1 MESKKIKI
9 LLTATVIILAASGLA
24 LGQDSVALSV
34 SPSALR
40 ALETRGIESGAI
52 AEGQKLKIEGTVI
65 EQCGQSFTVREA
77 QGSKTVVVVT
87 NKTLIQKKRNGWFYG
102 PRKSSADD
110 IRVGLTLKVEGRG
123 NSDSQLVA
131 KKITIQE
138 PDAKTAKA
146 LQASVRFFEERADST
161 QATAEARL
169 DEVQEAATVIWTIPT
184 SQHCGKCSH
193 VCSQGCA
200 LNSCPGQGGCY

>member
-1 MESKKIKI
+1 MSKNIKF
-9 LLTATVIILAASGLA
+9 LLIAIVITLAASDLA

-52 AEGQKLKIEGTVI
+52 AEGQKSKIEGIVI
-65 EQCGQSFTVREA
+65 DQNNQSFTVREA
-77 QGSKTVVVVT
+77 QGSKTVFLVT

-138 PDAKTAKA
+138 PDAKTAKS
-146 LQASVRFFEERADST
+146 LQARVRFFEERADST
-161 QATAEARL
+161 QAAAEVRL
-169 DEVQEAATVIWTIPT
+169 DEVQETVPGIWTIPT
-184 SQHCGKCSH
+184 RQHCGKCSH

-200 LNSCPGQGGCY
+200 VNSCPVQGVCN